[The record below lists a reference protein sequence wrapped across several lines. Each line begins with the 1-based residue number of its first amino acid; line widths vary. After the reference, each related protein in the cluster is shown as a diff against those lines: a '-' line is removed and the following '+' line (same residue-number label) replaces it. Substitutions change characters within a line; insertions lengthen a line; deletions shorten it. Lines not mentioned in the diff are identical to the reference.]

1 MTRIID
7 NKVSNQLIK
16 DTILKQIIEPGEY
29 PYFYSVLQFG
39 FYDNLGYKLPY
50 SEIAKFWDKTEVKR
64 TNRLIKNMLSEAF
77 GIECFWFFIERH
89 TDSEQ
94 KCFGG
99 YHKHILIEDAPDSV
113 WLNPTNTLKTFMASV
128 NPEMLFACHFG
139 QIPPVDQ
146 KIALLKRLVRDLC
159 LKVPNGMLGM
169 DIQQITNLDGVLAY
183 CSKQFGMNMFGQPH
197 TWYDVLDTKNSIEL
211 NLKYLTDQYTKK
223 STHAT
228 YEYLYHQELIKRFN
242 CLTTI

>member
-89 TDSEQ
+89 APLWDEHGDITREGRFHVNIITTQIKDSFIENPNRKCRKLMLEDDGSLGVPIQNRVYTDISDFKISLFNACCRKSNWVNRYNYAIKTQILWDPTDIEATV
-94 KCFGG
+94 G
-99 YHKHILIEDAPDSV
+99 Y
-113 WLNPTNTLKTFMASV
+113 
-128 NPEMLFACHFG
+128 
-139 QIPPVDQ
+139 
-146 KIALLKRLVRDLC
+146 C
-159 LKVPNGMLGM
+159 LKDFSPKKGTDFM
-169 DIQQITNLDGVLAY
+169 DIVD
-183 CSKQFGMNMFGQPH
+183 FE
-197 TWYDVLDTKNSIEL
+197 NSDFH
-211 NLKYLTDQYTKK
+211 NP
-223 STHAT
+223 
-228 YEYLYHQELIKRFN
+228 N
-242 CLTTI
+242 N